1 MIEFTAQASFQNT
14 STGGTIVLNSI
25 SWYFVTVVTL
35 ALSVFVDS
43 KKVAFLFLLRLN
55 HIRTLCLTSHCLA
68 KSKKPAD
75 EDDEE
80 ISQPIKFS
88 SSKASH
94 KTWNVDQSLGSKY
107 QRPWWK
113 VLPISLLGVSFLLW
127 CALRGETVIDEQLE
141 KNLYEQLPGL
151 LSDEEQSKSR

>member
-1 MIEFTAQASFQNT
+1 MSRIGRVLS
-14 STGGTIVLNSI
+14 SLSHYSLCRGIVI
-25 SWYFVTVVTL
+25 DGIKT
-35 ALSVFVDS
+35 
-43 KKVAFLFLLRLN
+43 KLRLN

-80 ISQPIKFS
+80 FSQPIKFS

-151 LSDEEQSKSR
+151 LSDEEQSKSS

>member
-1 MIEFTAQASFQNT
+1 RS
-14 STGGTIVLNSI
+14 S
-25 SWYFVTVVTL
+25 
-35 ALSVFVDS
+35 LS
-43 KKVAFLFLLRLN
+43 LHLRPLP
-55 HIRTLCLTSHCLA
+55 
-68 KSKKPAD
+68 SKKPAD

-80 ISQPIKFS
+80 FSQPIKFS

-127 CALRGETVIDEQLE
+127 CALRGETFILDIQWQVP
-141 KNLYEQLPGL
+141 LPSL
-151 LSDEEQSKSR
+151 CRMTCTLSKSE

>member
-1 MIEFTAQASFQNT
+1 MSRIGRVLSSSSQYSLCRR
-14 STGGTIVLNSI
+14 IVI
-25 SWYFVTVVTL
+25 DGIKT
-35 ALSVFVDS
+35 
-43 KKVAFLFLLRLN
+43 KLRLN